1 MTYREKEG
9 KTVAKARKIEAMQ
22 RGLQAMTP
30 EERKAVAAA
39 IRATAAAGLGPWPV
53 SNIVI
58 ARGRAVRKKQ
68 TDKRG
73 DAKRRVLVG
82 ARLPRCIA
90 DRCSAAAAAADQS
103 LYAWTRSAIL
113 AALDA
118 AEDTDNYPKMGKPS
132 VMYTQTGSNIVVDD
146 EHTPMWD

>member
-9 KTVAKARKIEAMQ
+9 KTMAKTRKIEAMQ

-30 EERKAVAAA
+30 GERKAVAAA
-39 IRATAAAGLGPWPV
+39 IRATATAGLGPWPV

-58 ARGRAVRKKQ
+58 ARGRAARKKQ

-73 DAKRRVLVG
+73 DAKRRVLIG
-82 ARLPRCIA
+82 ARLPRSIA

-113 AALDA
+113 DALDA
-118 AEDTDNYPKMGKPS
+118 AENTDYPKMGKPS
-132 VMYTQTGSNIVVDD
+132 VMYTQTGSNTVVDD
-146 EHTPMWD
+146 ENTPFWD

>member
-9 KTVAKARKIEAMQ
+9 KTVAKTRKIEAMQ

-30 EERKAVAAA
+30 GERKAVAAA
-39 IRATAAAGLGPWPV
+39 IRATTAAGLGPWPV

-58 ARGRAVRKKQ
+58 ARGRAARKKQ

-118 AEDTDNYPKMGKPS
+118 AENTDYPKMGKPS
-132 VMYTQTGSNIVVDD
+132 VMYTQTGSNTVIDD
-146 EHTPMWD
+146 ENTPMWD